1 MIAARHRSFGTGD
14 NAYGASLGYRQQ
26 AKPQPPAKLVNTRI
40 AFAPASTR
48 TSHSKPDFIANIR
61 PVDALKDEIE
71 IKGKFQFANHDN
83 WRATLG
89 NADKVA
95 PANLPFDME
104 AETFQELFDRRIEA
118 RFHCGIKAE

>member
-26 AKPQPPAKLVNTRI
+26 AKRQPPAKLANTRI

-71 IKGKFQFANHDN
+71 IKGKLQLANHDN
-83 WRATLG
+83 GRAALRKPDKIATG
-89 NADKVA
+89 N
-95 PANLPFDME
+95 LS
-104 AETFQELFDRRIEA
+104 
-118 RFHCGIKAE
+118 